1 MKYRVEIPDG
11 KFCDEG
17 EPCVFL
23 VNAEHDHCQ
32 LLGDDVEL
40 DRDADE
46 FPRYFVK
53 PAGCPQAQRT
63 KERKVMANYSV
74 KRLTEEEI
82 AELRKLHPGW
92 DVKEFKLVDEQG
104 SVADWF
110 DSEEDAQS
118 FRDDLTKL
126 GLVEDS
132 FRNWAQKTADEI
144 GMDRQEVISIAR
156 ESTFD

>member
-1 MKYRVEIPDG
+1 
-11 KFCDEG
+11 
-17 EPCVFL
+17 
-23 VNAEHDHCQ
+23 
-32 LLGDDVEL
+32 
-40 DRDADE
+40 
-46 FPRYFVK
+46 
-53 PAGCPQAQRT
+53 
-63 KERKVMANYSV
+63 MANYSV
-74 KRLTEEEI
+74 KRLTGEEI